1 MTQWNIYLSVYMLFS
16 QHIRPECGRS
26 RVRSPAASYLKTLKD
41 GNLGVSLRGTPHSR
55 DKPRTG
61 RLGARIMCLSGV
73 YMHHC
78 GMVLQ
83 WASTLKLVKDWAS
96 TKQYIHTHAY
106 TNVSKFQK
114 LFSSRMA
121 VIMPLRRKASSHTHA
136 PIGMDSAS
144 IRMASTGSTQ
154 KRRVGL
160 PTMKMLFQ
168 NVLVAFLLTLFQ
180 R

>member
-1 MTQWNIYLSVYMLFS
+1 
-16 QHIRPECGRS
+16 
-26 RVRSPAASYLKTLKD
+26 
-41 GNLGVSLRGTPHSR
+41 
-55 DKPRTG
+55 
-61 RLGARIMCLSGV
+61 MCLSGV

-121 VIMPLRRKASSHTHA
+121 AKLPLRRKASSHTHTHCENWQNNTL
-136 PIGMDSAS
+136 SY
-144 IRMASTGSTQ
+144 
-154 KRRVGL
+154 KVGEK
-160 PTMKMLFQ
+160 PHVNNREVTSH
-168 NVLVAFLLTLFQ
+168 LLCRARPNL
-180 R
+180 